1 MTSTAPSVWGPQFW
15 NVMHLVALGYPSAPT
30 EDERVQYKRFYE
42 AFGQVVPCGKCRDE
56 YQEHIRTL
64 PLTMQALSTPD
75 SLFAWTVQV
84 HNAVNASTGK
94 KSTWTA
100 EQAKTYYLSG
110 RYNKCNARASNT
122 LPTEEWR
129 LLLIMMI
136 GFNVIVA
143 TYLLWKL
150 CVDGIQ
156 K

>member
-30 EDERVQYKRFYE
+30 ESDRGQYKQFYE
-42 AFGQVVPCGKCRDE
+42 TFGHVVPCRKCRVA
-56 YQEHIRTL
+56 YQEHVKAL
-64 PLTMQALSTPD
+64 PLTMQVLNTPD

-94 KSTWTA
+94 PSTWTA
-100 EQAKTYYLSG
+100 EQAKAYYLSG
-110 RYNKCNARASNT
+110 RYNKCITSFNT
-122 LPTEEWR
+122 SPTEEWR

-150 CVDGIQ
+150 YSNGIQ